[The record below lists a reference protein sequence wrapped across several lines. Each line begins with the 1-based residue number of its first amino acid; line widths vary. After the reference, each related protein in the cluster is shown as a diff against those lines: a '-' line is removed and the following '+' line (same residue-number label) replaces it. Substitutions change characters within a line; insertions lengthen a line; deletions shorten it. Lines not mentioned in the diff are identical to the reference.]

1 MASFKVRI
9 NKASLM
15 SELSNTENSK
25 SMRTLLEQTVEARVE
40 KSKQEMENDF
50 ANHPVTKEL
59 DNGPSSSNIS
69 KTLGGYGNLFSFI
82 GFTSQEKPV
91 AQIKKEI
98 EKPVKIKARKSIFS
112 NGRFKV
118 ETNIPTQESLEDSGK
133 IPWST
138 GLSWLKGIEEGISGL
153 GFFIFKKDGGLSSR
167 SKTGVQTKA
176 DKGRQ
181 FKPTPY
187 LTKIYKDF
195 FDSIK
200 K

>member
-9 NKASLM
+9 DKSSLM

-25 SMRTLLEQTVEARVE
+25 SMRTLLEQSVEARVE
-40 KSKQEMENDF
+40 KSKKEMANDF

-69 KTLGGYGNLFSFI
+69 NTLGGYGNLFSFI
-82 GFTSQEKPV
+82 GFSSQENPV

-118 ETNIPTQESLEDSGK
+118 ETNIPTQESLEESGK

-153 GFFIFKKDGGLSSR
+153 GFFIFKKEGGLSSR

-181 FKPTPY
+181 FKPTLY

-195 FDSIK
+195 FDNIK

>member
-9 NKASLM
+9 DKSSLM

-25 SMRTLLEQTVEARVE
+25 SMRTLLEQSVEARVE
-40 KSKQEMENDF
+40 KSKKEMANDF

-69 KTLGGYGNLFSFI
+69 NTLGGYGNLFSFI
-82 GFTSQEKPV
+82 GFSSQENPV

-118 ETNIPTQESLEDSGK
+118 ETNIPTQESLEESGK

-153 GFFIFKKDGGLSSR
+153 GFFIFKKEGGLSSR

-181 FKPTPY
+181 FKPTLY

>member
-9 NKASLM
+9 DKASLM

-25 SMRTLLEQTVEARVE
+25 SMRTLLEQSVEARVE
-40 KSKQEMENDF
+40 KSKKEMANDF

-69 KTLGGYGNLFSFI
+69 NTLGGYGNLFSFI
-82 GFTSQEKPV
+82 GFNSQEQPV
-91 AQIKKEI
+91 TQIKNELQ
-98 EKPVKIKARKSIFS
+98 KPVKIKARKSIFS

-118 ETNIPTQESLEDSGK
+118 ETNIPTQESLEESGK

-153 GFFIFKKDGGLSSR
+153 GFFIFKKEGGLSSR

-176 DKGRQ
+176 NKGRQ
-181 FKPTPY
+181 FKPTLY

-195 FDSIK
+195 FDNIK

>member
-9 NKASLM
+9 DKASLM

-40 KSKQEMENDF
+40 KSKKEMANDF

-69 KTLGGYGNLFSFI
+69 NTLGGYGNLFSFI
-82 GFTSQEKPV
+82 GFNSQEQPV
-91 AQIKKEI
+91 TQIKNELQ
-98 EKPVKIKARKSIFS
+98 KPVKIKARKSIFS

-138 GLSWLKGIEEGISGL
+138 GLSWIKGIEEGISGL

-181 FKPTPY
+181 FKPTLY